1 MDVMA
6 PPPISPE
13 DMRAADVDRERVATR
28 LSHAHAEGRLDLG
41 EFDERVTA
49 AWAARTVGELS
60 TLVADLPDA
69 SLTAS
74 PTPPSSPPPTPA
86 ARRGNWLRLNHLQ
99 CGRRSPR
106 VWVTLVVAFFV
117 LRSLV
122 ALASGDVVDR
132 WWIWLVVAVVI
143 WARWVT
149 SRRHQP

>member
-1 MDVMA
+1 
-6 PPPISPE
+6 
-13 DMRAADVDRERVATR
+13 MRAADVDRERVATR

-99 CGRRSPR
+99 CGRGLPG
-106 VWVTLVVAFFV
+106 VWVTLVVAFF
-117 LRSLV
+117 
-122 ALASGDVVDR
+122 VDR

-143 WARWVT
+143 CARWVT